1 MPVTFRNTEANAC
14 GLAPGKTY
22 KALKFTPNTPA
33 SLREADTAAIT
44 QTALDYIEGWYA
56 GDGARMQ
63 RALRP
68 DLAKRAAER
77 NEIGAGKLDQMGAM
91 TLVDATRAGLG
102 RTPKEKQQKDV
113 TVLDI
118 FENAATAKIIAA
130 DWIDYLHL
138 TRCNGRWQIV
148 NVLWQLK
155 PKVK

>member
-1 MPVTFRNTEANAC
+1 LPVTFRNTEANAC

-102 RTPKEKQQKDV
+102 RTPKENQ
-113 TVLDI
+113 
-118 FENAATAKIIAA
+118 
-130 DWIDYLHL
+130 
-138 TRCNGRWQIV
+138 
-148 NVLWQLK
+148 
-155 PKVK
+155 